1 MEAKGEINISPNYNK
16 DSYLNL
22 NLSLQSSQTD
32 WNTAV
37 AILKDRIEGRFFN
50 QIDLLLDNVNANGF
64 TIMALNCLLIETLY
78 QFKEGKDK
86 TPSRQNKEVYSDFL
100 MYEFPREFNARNLA
114 DSFYTNIRCGIL
126 HSAQTKNESRL
137 SDRED
142 IVVTLEDDTLIVSV
156 TGVSSL
162 LKTYFEQY
170 LQKLL
175 DPNEVILRNNFI
187 NKMKFVCRK

>member
-22 NLSLQSSQTD
+22 NLTLQSSEFD

-37 AILKDRIEGRFFN
+37 TIFKDRIEGRFLN
-50 QIDLLLDNVNANGF
+50 QIDLLSNDVNANGF

-86 TPSRQNKEVYSDFL
+86 TPSRCNKDVYSNFL
-100 MYEFPREFNARNLA
+100 IQEFPGVFNIKNIAE
-114 DSFYTNIRCGIL
+114 SFYTDIRCGIL

-142 IVVTLEDDTLIVSV
+142 VVVTFEGNALVVSV
-156 TGVSSL
+156 KGLSSL
-162 LKTYFEQY
+162 LKTYFEHY
-170 LQKLL
+170 LQKLA
-175 DPNEVILRNNFI
+175 DPNEVTLRNNFI

>member
-1 MEAKGEINISPNYNK
+1 METKGEVNISPNYNK

-22 NLSLQSSQTD
+22 NLTLQSSEAD

-37 AILKDRIEGRFFN
+37 AILKDRIEGRYIN
-50 QIDLLLDNVNANGF
+50 QIDLLSNDINSNGF

-86 TPSRQNKEVYSDFL
+86 TPTRQNKEVYSDFL
-100 MYEFPREFNARNLA
+100 MQEFPHEFNAKNIA
-114 DSFYTNIRCGIL
+114 DSFYINIRCGIL

-142 IVVTLEDDTLIVSV
+142 VVVTFEGNTLVVSV
-156 TGVSSL
+156 NGVSSL
-162 LKTYFEQY
+162 LKAYFERY
-170 LQKLL
+170 LQKLSNP
-175 DPNEVILRNNFI
+175 DEVTLRNNFI

>member
-1 MEAKGEINISPNYNK
+1 METKGEINISPNYNK
-16 DSYLNL
+16 DRYLNL
-22 NLSLQSSQTD
+22 NLTLQSSEAD

-37 AILKDRIEGRFFN
+37 AILKDRIEGRFIS
-50 QIDLLLDNVNANGF
+50 QIDLLSDDINANGF
-64 TIMALNCLLIETLY
+64 TVMALNCLLIETLY

-86 TPSRQNKEVYSDFL
+86 TPSRQNKEVYSNFL
-100 MYEFPREFNARNLA
+100 MQEFPREFNTKNIA

-142 IVVTLEDDTLIVSV
+142 VVVTFEGDTLVVSV

-170 LQKLL
+170 LQKLV
-175 DPNEVILRNNFI
+175 DPNEVTLRNNFI
-187 NKMKFVCRK
+187 NKMKFVCRR

>member
-1 MEAKGEINISPNYNK
+1 MEAKGEINISPIYNK

-22 NLSLQSSQTD
+22 NLSLQSSESD

-37 AILKDRIEGRFFN
+37 TILKDRIEGRFLN
-50 QIDLLLDNVNANGF
+50 QIDLLSNDINANGF
-64 TIMALNCLLIETLY
+64 TIMALNCLLVETLY

-86 TPSRQNKEVYSDFL
+86 TPSRCNKEVYSNFL
-100 MYEFPREFNARNLA
+100 TQEFPLVFNTKNIAE
-114 DSFYTNIRCGIL
+114 SFYTDIRCGIL

-142 IVVTLEDDTLIVSV
+142 VIVTFDGNTLIVSV
-156 TGVSSL
+156 KGVSSL
-162 LKTYFEQY
+162 LKSYFERY
-170 LQKLL
+170 LQKLS
-175 DPNEVILRNNFI
+175 DPNEVTLRNNFI